1 MQTTVTT
8 SVKLRR
14 RKRRPSGPANPHMPG
29 LRRPQTRHT
38 GASAFVSRPHVGH
51 RTEPDVLRNIG
62 LVLSGLGQAIALVE
76 PDAEVNQPAGQR
88 AERAMPVGV
97 PRGLCAA
104 CRTRHAAP
112 RPHRLEWYRG
122 PTKRVNS
129 STFALTP
136 CAVSRTVA
144 SILVTDFPP
153 SPGDPRS

>member
-14 RKRRPSGPANPHMPG
+14 RKRRPSGPANPHIPG
-29 LRRPQTRHT
+29 LRRPQMRHT

-51 RTEPDVLRNIG
+51 RMEPDVLRNIG
-62 LVLSGLGQAIALVE
+62 LVHACFGKAVAFVE
-76 PDAEVNQPAGQR
+76 PDTEVNEPAGER
-88 AERAMPVGV
+88 AERPIPVFV
-97 PRGLCAA
+97 PRRLRAA
-104 CRTRHAAP
+104 CRARHAA
-112 RPHRLEWYRG
+112 RRRHRMEWYWR

-136 CAVSRTVA
+136 RIVSRTVA